1 MVRSPVYTPAAGPA
15 KAGGTLTVAA
25 CVALTLPEGG
35 DAVNQFK
42 PPVPLPLL
50 PVLLEKDVARNVSAS
65 GDGLVMDIVCAVG
78 AVPPATPKKINPV
91 GCTNAPGL
99 LAG

>member
-1 MVRSPVYTPAAGPA
+1 MVRSPVYTPAASPVKVGW
-15 KAGGTLTVAA
+15 TLTVAG
-25 CVALTLPEGG
+25 CVARALPDGG
-35 DAVNQFK
+35 DAGTQFK

-50 PVLLEKDVARNVSAS
+50 PVLLEKDVARNVRGS